1 MKQNEEMEER
11 REDDAALIKKLEE
24 ELASVNKQGGKEQ
37 GLSNNAREQI
47 TETHILQS
55 ALSRANGDGRYMVG
69 AQPYK
74 TQCEEADPFLCI
86 LEMSGEDPSMLNI
99 VHEQRNRFR
108 QRVLELE
115 AERDALNGTATR
127 LRQELQTLKTDN
139 VKLYEKIK
147 YLQSYATSVD
157 KSGRLNAN
165 QLSEIKVT
173 VRNESPIEQRYK
185 ELYEDQINPF
195 ADFR

>member
-1 MKQNEEMEER
+1 
-11 REDDAALIKKLEE
+11 
-24 ELASVNKQGGKEQ
+24 
-37 GLSNNAREQI
+37 
-47 TETHILQS
+47 
-55 ALSRANGDGRYMVG
+55 
-69 AQPYK
+69 
-74 TQCEEADPFLCI
+74 
-86 LEMSGEDPSMLNI
+86 MLTI

-108 QRVLELE
+108 QRMLELE
-115 AERDALNGTATR
+115 AERDSLNRTVTR
-127 LRQELQTLKTDN
+127 LRQEMQTLKTDN

-165 QLSEIKVT
+165 QMSEIKVN